1 MPVVVSTYLQY
12 IGEYLLIGW
21 AIYLIFRVG
30 QLSILSISTMLIG
43 AYFAGYAAITWRLPF
58 PVVMVAVVLLSALL
72 GFVLGLRLSGLPAF
86 SCALVTIMLLYIL
99 QAVVSN
105 TNALGAQAGL
115 MGIPR
120 LGYILPVTWFFVLVV
135 AVFIY
140 RLDNS
145 RFGRAMEMIK
155 VDPRSAQSV
164 GINVRQYRIFL
175 HTISASI
182 GGIAGVLHVFHQGS
196 IVVSQFSPL
205 MFTVLMFIFVGGVN
219 TMWGVLLGTPILWAF
234 YVFLPREITA
244 FKDTLYGILLV
255 AVMVFLPNGV
265 LTRPLL
271 GSIRNKIFNIVTIR
285 RKKPDRGLT
294 S

>member
-1 MPVVVSTYLQY
+1 
-12 IGEYLLIGW
+12 
-21 AIYLIFRVG
+21 
-30 QLSILSISTMLIG
+30 MLIG
-43 AYFAGYAAITWRLPF
+43 AYFAGYAAITWQLSF
-58 PVVMVAVVLLSALL
+58 PVVIVAVVLLSALL
-72 GFVLGLRLSGLPAF
+72 GFILGLRLSTLPVF
-86 SCALVTIMLLYIL
+86 SCALATIMLLYIL
-99 QAVVSN
+99 QAVVS
-105 TNALGAQAGL
+105 TTDFLGGQNGL

-120 LGYILPVTWFFVLVV
+120 LGYILPVTWFCVLVV
-135 AVFIY
+135 ALFVY

-182 GGIAGVLHVFHQGS
+182 GGIVGILFVFNQGS

-205 MFTVLMFIFVGGVN
+205 LVTVFVFIFLGGVN

-244 FKDTLYGILLV
+244 FKETVYGILLIL
-255 AVMVFLPNGV
+255 VMVLLPNGV
-265 LTRPLL
+265 LTKPLL
-271 GSIRNKIFNIVTIR
+271 RSIRNKIFNIVTIR
-285 RKKPDRGLT
+285 SKKPDRGLT